1 GRAFYFSLGNF
12 WPGCGS
18 PWRAFD
24 MSARAA
30 PHEKA
35 LLNATAG
42 VGWAL
47 VLVNMRHPEIIEALL
62 ERCGP
67 RFSGDDGFVNGVASA
82 LVLRVVTTPADPYL
96 ARFCEHKPERPD
108 VAQFWNGVIRP
119 SCDQARRVSS
129 LLQRQKRL
137 ETVFQ

>member
-1 GRAFYFSLGNF
+1 
-12 WPGCGS
+12 
-18 PWRAFD
+18 
-24 MSARAA
+24 
-30 PHEKA
+30 
-35 LLNATAG
+35 
-42 VGWAL
+42 
-47 VLVNMRHPEIIEALL
+47 
-62 ERCGP
+62 
-67 RFSGDDGFVNGVASA
+67 SGDDGFVNGVASA

-137 ETVFQ
+137 ETVFQYQRDVSSPDPRPGGAASTGGGDRDPREPGKTSS